1 MPLVLVI
8 VCFDFV
14 FVAGL
19 LLPLTSGR
27 AFVLLVASFW
37 LLPDLFCCL
46 EANGGLVET
55 GLLDFSWLFET
66 GGCCCFEAGFFLLLF
81 VCDEGV
87 FSGFLLVLFD
97 EGVQYLL
104 YLTRG

>member
-1 MPLVLVI
+1 MPLVPVI

-14 FVAGL
+14 LVAGL

-27 AFVLLVASFW
+27 VFVLLVASLC

-46 EANGGLVET
+46 EADGGLVER

-66 GGCCCFEAGFFLLLF
+66 GGCCCFEACFFLLF
-81 VCDEGV
+81 VCVEGV
-87 FSGFLLVLFD
+87 CSGFFLVLFD
-97 EGVQYLL
+97 EGAC
-104 YLTRG
+104 